1 MSAMPTIALLEVLD
15 PDDHVK
21 HYLPIAA
28 WPVTAGR
35 ALDNDIVL
43 DDAYI
48 AARHFRIDAD
58 EQGVFVQVGETINGL
73 RAGGRPFMSGQ
84 RIDVGDA
91 PLRLEVG
98 ESHLCLRLAHH
109 PLPPEQ
115 PLRKPRGIWAAAG
128 PTIAAAVAVLAVLL
142 FAAWLD
148 ADPDDTVRTLGGS
161 LLTMFVA
168 AAVWCAGWS
177 LVSKIFTRRSHFWWH
192 VRVMLLGVLAIDLA
206 SPALHLVAF
215 SFSLP
220 AASDFTFVVLYA
232 LIATMLYFH
241 VLGVEPRKPS
251 RIKAAALG
259 MFVAATALSLWFNQ
273 QNRDQLGEELYM
285 SHLFPPALRVAKP
298 QDTATF
304 VKGLASL
311 KPVLDDKARKR
322 DSGDPVDDGES
333 DE

>member
-1 MSAMPTIALLEVLD
+1 MSAVPTIALLEVLD
-15 PDDHVK
+15 RDDHVK
-21 HYLPIAA
+21 HYLPIGA

-48 AARHFRIDAD
+48 AAHHFRVDAD
-58 EQGVFVQVGETINGL
+58 DSGVFVQVGETINGL
-73 RAGGRPFMSGQ
+73 RADGRPLASGE
-84 RIDVGDA
+84 RVNVGDE

-98 ESHLCLRLAHH
+98 DSHLCLRLAHH
-109 PLPPEQ
+109 PLPAEQ
-115 PLRKPRGIWAAAG
+115 PLRKPGSFWAAAG
-128 PTIAAAVAVLAVLL
+128 PTFAAAVAVLAVLL
-142 FAAWLD
+142 FTTWLD
-148 ADPDDTVRTLGGS
+148 ADPDDATRALGAS
-161 LLTMFVA
+161 TLTMLVG

-206 SPALHLVAF
+206 TVVLHLIAF

-220 AASDFTFVVLYA
+220 VASDFTFVFIYA
-232 LIATMLYFH
+232 LVAVMLYFH

-251 RIKAAALG
+251 RIKAAAVG
-259 MFVAATALSLWFNQ
+259 MFVAGTVLSLWFNQ

-304 VKGLASL
+304 VKGLSTL
-311 KPVLDDKARKR
+311 KPTLDDKARKR
-322 DSGDPVDDGES
+322 DSGDDGES
-333 DE
+333 DEE